1 MDHVSCSRSC
11 LRIHYS
17 PASAGLLTITDTLWP
32 YKRPEKDAEKKKK
45 RKGRARTETET
56 KHRGE
61 NTGNRERQTKKI
73 KEKRA
78 IASVAFVPRTQ
89 AKWTKE
95 NREIASI
102 DQPGT
107 TQNHQKQRKKPK
119 ITAEKE
125 ERPKVRIN
133 CSHLHRL
140 RKHVHPFSSHSAFFE
155 IEMLHEHCAKLI

>member
-1 MDHVSCSRSC
+1 MDHVSCPRSR

-32 YKRPEKDAEKKKK
+32 YKRPEKDAEKK
-45 RKGRARTETET
+45 GRARTETET

-78 IASVAFVPRTQ
+78 KASVAFVPRTQ
-89 AKWTKE
+89 AKWTRK
-95 NREIASI
+95 NRETASI
-102 DQPGT
+102 NQPGT
-107 TQNHQKQRKKPK
+107 TPNHQKQRKKPK

-125 ERPKVRIN
+125 ERPRVRIN

-140 RKHVHPFSSHSAFFE
+140 RKQVRPFSSRSAFFE
-155 IEMLHEHCAKLI
+155 IEMLHEHCAKVI